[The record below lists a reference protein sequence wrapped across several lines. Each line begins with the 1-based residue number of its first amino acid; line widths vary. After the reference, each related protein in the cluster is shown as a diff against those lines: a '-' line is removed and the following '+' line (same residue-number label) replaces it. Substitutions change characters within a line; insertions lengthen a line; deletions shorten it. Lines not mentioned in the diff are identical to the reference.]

1 MAHRRL
7 ANQTPWRRLQRT
19 LATSSPSLLQ
29 PDCLYSCFLP
39 HLIIWFDYVT
49 CASHRMKSTLAL
61 QASIL
66 KLNTKMSVIATSTF
80 SSQVVSVHLC
90 TGKQRALIMHK
101 DNTVD

>member
-1 MAHRRL
+1 
-7 ANQTPWRRLQRT
+7 
-19 LATSSPSLLQ
+19 
-29 PDCLYSCFLP
+29 
-39 HLIIWFDYVT
+39 
-49 CASHRMKSTLAL
+49 MKSTLAL